1 MDEII
6 IETERLYIR
15 PWSLDYTD
23 KMYNLMSDNR
33 VHLYT
38 GDSVW
43 TKERTKR
50 YIQFNI
56 NRGSLSLDN
65 FHGAVILKE
74 SNEIIGLT
82 GLNPYFLKQPEI
94 EWQLGTE
101 FWNKGYATEI
111 GNAIIQSAFKN
122 SNIIRIYG
130 MANPKN
136 IASMT
141 VMKKVGMTCL
151 GARDFRG
158 EQAMFYEILRKV

>member
-1 MDEII
+1 MGKII
-6 IETERLYIR
+6 IETEHLYIK

-23 KMYNLMSDNR
+23 ELYNLMSDKG
-33 VHLYT
+33 VHLHT
-38 GDSVW
+38 GDTVW
-43 TKERTKR
+43 TKDRTKG

-56 NRGSLSLDN
+56 NRENLSLDN

-82 GLNPYFLKQPEI
+82 GLNPYLLKQPEI
-94 EWQLGTE
+94 EWQLGAK

-111 GNAIIQSAFKN
+111 GNAVIQSAFKN

-141 VMKKVGMTCL
+141 VMKKIGMTCL
-151 GARDFRG
+151 GVRDFRG
-158 EQAMFYEILRKV
+158 EQDIFYEILR

>member
-1 MDEII
+1 MGEII
-6 IETERLYIR
+6 IETERLYIK

-23 KMYNLMSDNR
+23 ELYNLMSDKR

-38 GDSVW
+38 GDTVW
-43 TKERTKR
+43 TKERTKE

-82 GLNPYFLKQPEI
+82 GLNPYLLEQPEI
-94 EWQLGTE
+94 EWQLGVK

-111 GNAIIQSAFKN
+111 GNAVIQSAFKN
-122 SNIIRIYG
+122 TNVIRIYG

-141 VMKKVGMTCL
+141 VMKKIGMSCL
-151 GARDFRG
+151 GVRDFRG
-158 EQAMFYEILRKV
+158 EQHMFYEILR